1 MEEPPSK
8 KIKVN
13 EDSLTNLISIEIL
26 PREMLCI
33 IFLHLDKK
41 SVQSATATCKF
52 WFELIR
58 NDSTLSSHVCFKVIK
73 MQEFDKRIQDLE
85 VSVARWPA
93 LKTIKFCGYY
103 PYFSVV
109 EKLVQ
114 HTTKIVNAQDCP
126 PLEKII
132 VSVSYCLERFFPNL
146 PGFGTIEEFTF
157 NPKDKIRSLQLE
169 HITSLDLEL
178 NLGWRS
184 SMNSE
189 IDIEERTV
197 SSGLELIGATAC
209 NLKQI
214 SIRSRFFFKQ
224 TEVIKR
230 FRKSF
235 CQMLKQLSGSLQIV
249 ELKVNDL
256 HNVYIDTIIP
266 NFKELTDLKGIKTTL
281 EDLKNLNLTKL
292 CEQCTKLRKFH
303 IDVTL
308 CSLSNSN
315 DDWIENVFPEHIEKK
330 FQDITDVKFQ
340 FYLEKEY
347 PNKLLA
353 TITKK
358 PYQNTTVISKWY

>member
-13 EDSLTNLISIEIL
+13 EDSLTNLISIKIL
-26 PREMLCI
+26 PREMLCL

-132 VSVSYCLERFFPNL
+132 VSVSYC
-146 PGFGTIEEFTF
+146 
-157 NPKDKIRSLQLE
+157 
-169 HITSLDLEL
+169 
-178 NLGWRS
+178 
-184 SMNSE
+184 
-189 IDIEERTV
+189 
-197 SSGLELIGATAC
+197 
-209 NLKQI
+209 
-214 SIRSRFFFKQ
+214 
-224 TEVIKR
+224 
-230 FRKSF
+230 
-235 CQMLKQLSGSLQIV
+235 
-249 ELKVNDL
+249 
-256 HNVYIDTIIP
+256 
-266 NFKELTDLKGIKTTL
+266 
-281 EDLKNLNLTKL
+281 
-292 CEQCTKLRKFH
+292 
-303 IDVTL
+303 
-308 CSLSNSN
+308 
-315 DDWIENVFPEHIEKK
+315 
-330 FQDITDVKFQ
+330 
-340 FYLEKEY
+340 
-347 PNKLLA
+347 
-353 TITKK
+353 
-358 PYQNTTVISKWY
+358 